1 MLPYYLYMS
10 VSSPLSYNFI
20 INAVDKWLFL
30 MALSVFDNET
40 QAQTWEAT
48 RPDVARAKVLIQA

>member
-30 MALSVFDNET
+30 MALGLPKPKDMV
-40 QAQTWEAT
+40 
-48 RPDVARAKVLIQA
+48 VAK